1 MTLSIKD
8 AEELVRLA
16 KIGNVKVLV
25 GHVLLFH
32 PAVIKIK
39 EMIKKGDIGDL
50 QYVYSNRLNLGKVKT
65 QENVFWSL
73 APHDIAIFQ
82 YLTDSRP
89 KTINAKG
96 CTFTER
102 HPRFNF
108 NTA

>member
-39 EMIKKGDIGDL
+39 EMIKKGILVIYNMFIVIG
-50 QYVYSNRLNLGKVKT
+50 
-65 QENVFWSL
+65 
-73 APHDIAIFQ
+73 
-82 YLTDSRP
+82 
-89 KTINAKG
+89 
-96 CTFTER
+96 
-102 HPRFNF
+102 
-108 NTA
+108 

>member
-39 EMIKKGDIGDL
+39 EMIKVLVIYNMFIVIG
-50 QYVYSNRLNLGKVKT
+50 
-65 QENVFWSL
+65 
-73 APHDIAIFQ
+73 
-82 YLTDSRP
+82 
-89 KTINAKG
+89 
-96 CTFTER
+96 
-102 HPRFNF
+102 
-108 NTA
+108 